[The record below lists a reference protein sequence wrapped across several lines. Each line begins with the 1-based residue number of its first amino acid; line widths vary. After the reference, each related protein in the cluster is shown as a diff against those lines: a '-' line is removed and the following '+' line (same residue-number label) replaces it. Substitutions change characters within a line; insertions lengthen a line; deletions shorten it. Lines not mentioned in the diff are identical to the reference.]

1 MAHQPLPFHRIVLQK
16 FLLLFGSLFVIVG
29 AIVYFWEYEYYVESS
44 KNSLIQDVELLSL
57 SITPK
62 SDLDTLAKTVKQKL
76 GIRVTIIAEDGEVVA
91 ESDKEKSQMENHR
104 YREEILQSDKND
116 YGSII
121 RHSETIQKDMQY
133 VAKKLNVG
141 DKTLY
146 IRVARELT
154 GITQSIIDL
163 AVKVLFALM
172 LFFVAIF
179 VMIYKINLQVTHEVE
194 KIIRFLKSLTK
205 KQKSTVIHSDYS
217 KEFALITSL
226 LTKVAQIIVKKEKRK
241 TKYTDKLKKLNA
253 QKDDI
258 ISAISHE
265 FKNPIAV
272 VNGYSQTLLEDP
284 DINPN
289 IRKKFLAKIHSNGK
303 KLTRLIDTLRLSLKL
318 DSNQKSLH
326 IESVKLHELISE
338 SIETLKP
345 NYPNREIILHGDT
358 SLCVDVDRVM
368 FGIVLSNLIENA
380 LKYSEDEVEVHFN
393 AQKIEVI
400 DTGIGIAKKD
410 LQKITEKF
418 YRVQQNRWNNSL
430 GLGLFLV
437 KNILKLHHFDLQ
449 ITSQPH
455 QGSTFCIIFK
465 DF

>member
-1 MAHQPLPFHRIVLQK
+1 
-16 FLLLFGSLFVIVG
+16 
-29 AIVYFWEYEYYVESS
+29 
-44 KNSLIQDVELLSL
+44 
-57 SITPK
+57 
-62 SDLDTLAKTVKQKL
+62 
-76 GIRVTIIAEDGEVVA
+76 
-91 ESDKEKSQMENHR
+91 
-104 YREEILQSDKND
+104 
-116 YGSII
+116 
-121 RHSETIQKDMQY
+121 MQY

-141 DKTLY
+141 GKTLY

-163 AVKVLFALM
+163 AIKVLLALM
-172 LFFVAIF
+172 LFFIAIF
-179 VMIYKINLQVTHEVE
+179 MMIYNINLQVTHEVE

-241 TKYTDKLKKLNA
+241 AKYTDKLKKLNT

-289 IRKKFLAKIHSNGK
+289 IRKKFLAKIHSNGE
-303 KLTRLIDTLRLSLKL
+303 KLTNLIDTLRLSLKL
-318 DSNQKSLH
+318 DSNQKSLTLK
-326 IESVKLHELISE
+326 SLNLHELIIE
-338 SIETLKP
+338 AVETLKL
-345 NYPNREIILHGDT
+345 NYPNREIIVHGSQT
-358 SLCVDVDRVM
+358 VIVSVDRVL

-380 LKYSEDEVEVHFN
+380 LKYSEDEVQIIFD
-393 AQKIEVI
+393 ATKIDVI
-400 DTGIGIAKKD
+400 DTGIGIGKKD

-418 YRVQQNRWNNSL
+418 YRAQQNRWNNSL

-437 KNILKLHHFDLQ
+437 DNILKLHHFKLSIVSEQ
-449 ITSQPH
+449 H
-455 QGSTFCIIFK
+455 QGSTFSIHFP
-465 DF
+465 